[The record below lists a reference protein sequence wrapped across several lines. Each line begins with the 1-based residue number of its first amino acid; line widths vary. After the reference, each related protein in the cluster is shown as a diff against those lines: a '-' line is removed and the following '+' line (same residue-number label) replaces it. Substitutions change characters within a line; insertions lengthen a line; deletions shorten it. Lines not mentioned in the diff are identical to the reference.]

1 MYLRIKIERGQA
13 MKHCKP
19 KGALRLVLAL
29 LVCLLLVGCGSG
41 GSKVDGIDFDVR
53 SVRNDTTGNW
63 RIALIAEDVEVKDI
77 ACDYYKACF
86 KSDSELHFIVN
97 FNTNTTASIA
107 VTGDTLH
114 VTVREYVSG
123 EEHDAKL
130 LGGGTVLGE
139 YYLDKS
145 TGEPINLEG

>member
-1 MYLRIKIERGQA
+1 MTRR
-13 MKHCKP
+13 P

-29 LVCLLLVGCGSG
+29 LACLLLVGCGSG

-63 RIALIAEDVEVKDI
+63 RIALIAENVEVKDI
-77 ACDYYKACF
+77 AFDYYKACF
-86 KSDSELHFIVN
+86 KGDSEIHFIVN
-97 FNTNTTASIA
+97 FSSNTTSSIA
-107 VTGDTLH
+107 VTSDTLH

-123 EEHDAKL
+123 EEHDAKM

-139 YYLDKS
+139 YYLDRS
-145 TGEPINLEG
+145 TGEPINWEG

>member
-1 MYLRIKIERGQA
+1 

-29 LVCLLLVGCGSG
+29 LACLLLAGCGSG

-63 RIALIAEDVEVKDI
+63 RIALIAENVEVKDI

-86 KSDSELHFIVN
+86 KSDSEIHFIVN
-97 FNTNTTASIA
+97 FSSNTTSSIA
-107 VTGDTLH
+107 ATGDTLH

-130 LGGGTVLGE
+130 LGGGTVLNE
-139 YYLDKS
+139 YWLDKA
-145 TGEPINLEG
+145 TGELVTGEG

>member
-1 MYLRIKIERGQA
+1 

-19 KGALRLVLAL
+19 KGTLRLVLAL
-29 LVCLLLVGCGSG
+29 VVCLLLAGCGSG
-41 GSKVDGIDFDVR
+41 SSKVDGIDFDVR

-63 RIALIAEDVEVKDI
+63 RIALIAENVEVKDI

-86 KSDSELHFIVN
+86 KGDSELHFIVN

-107 VTGDTLH
+107 VAGDTLH

-145 TGEPINLEG
+145 TGEMITGEG

>member
-1 MYLRIKIERGQA
+1 

-29 LVCLLLVGCGSG
+29 IACLLLVGCGSN

-53 SVRNDTTGNW
+53 SVRNDATGNW
-63 RIALIAEDVEVKDI
+63 RIALIAENVEVKNI
-77 ACDYYKACF
+77 ACNYYKACF
-86 KSDSELHFIVN
+86 KNDSEIHFIVN
-97 FNTNTTASIA
+97 FSSNTTSSIA
-107 VTGDTLH
+107 VMSDTLH

-130 LGGGTVLGE
+130 LGGGAVLGE

>member
-1 MYLRIKIERGQA
+1 M
-13 MKHCKP
+13 
-19 KGALRLVLAL
+19 LAL

-63 RIALIAEDVEVKDI
+63 RIALIAENVEAEDI

-86 KSDSELHFIVN
+86 KSDSEIHFIVN
-97 FNTNTTASIA
+97 FGNNTTSSIA

-145 TGEPINLEG
+145 TGEPINLEE

>member
-1 MYLRIKIERGQA
+1 

-19 KGALRLVLAL
+19 KVALRLVLAL
-29 LVCLLLVGCGSG
+29 LACLLLAGCGSG

-63 RIALIAEDVEVKDI
+63 RIALIAENVEVKDI

-86 KSDSELHFIVN
+86 KSDSEIHFIVN
-97 FNTNTTASIA
+97 FSSNTTSSIA
-107 VTGDTLH
+107 ATGDTLH

-130 LGGGTVLGE
+130 LGGGTVLNE
-139 YYLDKS
+139 YWLDKA
-145 TGEPINLEG
+145 TGELVTGEG

>member
-1 MYLRIKIERGQA
+1 

-63 RIALIAEDVEVKDI
+63 RIALIAESVEVKDI
-77 ACDYYKACF
+77 AFDYYKACF
-86 KSDSELHFIVN
+86 KDDSEIHFIVN
-97 FNTNTTASIA
+97 FNNNTTSSIA
-107 VTGDTLH
+107 VAGNALH

-130 LGGGTVLGE
+130 LGGGTVLNE
-139 YYLDKS
+139 YWLDKAA
-145 TGEPINLEG
+145 GEPVSLEG

>member
-1 MYLRIKIERGQA
+1 

-29 LVCLLLVGCGSG
+29 IACLLLVGCGSG

-53 SVRNDTTGNW
+53 NVRNDTTGNW
-63 RIALIAEDVEVKDI
+63 RIALIAENVEVKDI
-77 ACDYYKACF
+77 ACDYYNACF
-86 KSDSELHFIVN
+86 KSDSEIHFIVN
-97 FNTNTTASIA
+97 FNSNTTSSISA
-107 VTGDTLH
+107 TGDALH

-130 LGGGTVLGE
+130 LGGGTVLNE
-139 YYLDKS
+139 YLLDKA
-145 TGEPINLEG
+145 TGEPVTGEG

>member
-1 MYLRIKIERGQA
+1 

-19 KGALRLVLAL
+19 KGALRLALAL
-29 LVCLLLVGCGSG
+29 LVCLLLAGCGSG
-41 GSKVDGIDFDVR
+41 GGKVDGIDFDVR
-53 SVRNDTTGNW
+53 SVRNDATGNW
-63 RIALIAEDVEVKDI
+63 RIALIAENVEVKDI
-77 ACDYYKACF
+77 ACNYYKACF
-86 KSDSELHFIVN
+86 KSDSEIHFIVN
-97 FNTNTTASIA
+97 FNNNTTTSIA
-107 VTGDTLH
+107 VTSDTLH

-145 TGEPINLEG
+145 TGELVTGEG

>member
-1 MYLRIKIERGQA
+1 

-19 KGALRLVLAL
+19 KVALRLVLAL
-29 LVCLLLVGCGSG
+29 LACLLLAGCGSG

-63 RIALIAEDVEVKDI
+63 RIALIAENVEVKDI
-77 ACDYYKACF
+77 AFDYYKACF
-86 KSDSELHFIVN
+86 KSDSEIHFIVN
-97 FNTNTTASIA
+97 FNSNTTSSIS
-107 VTGDTLH
+107 VMGDTLY
-114 VTVREYVSG
+114 VAVRDYVSG

-139 YYLDKS
+139 YYLDKT
-145 TGEPINLEG
+145 TGELINLEG